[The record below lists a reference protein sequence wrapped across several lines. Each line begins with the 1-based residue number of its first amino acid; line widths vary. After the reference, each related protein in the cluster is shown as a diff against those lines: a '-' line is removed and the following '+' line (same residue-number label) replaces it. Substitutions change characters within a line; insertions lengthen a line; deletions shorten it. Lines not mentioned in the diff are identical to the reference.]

1 MSGKLAQ
8 SLDTI
13 MSENKTGNGGKRRGG
28 RAPRKAAVKA
38 TAVIVGGV
46 QKTRGG
52 KNTTKAVAAA
62 PLTGETKISVSN
74 LPEDEYFSSTV
85 APVKKVVLNYG
96 PTGRSRGSAVVS
108 FNSANAGAKAVA
120 LDGTKVDGRPL
131 RIEILVSAKAV
142 RNVAPKSLQDRVSKP
157 KNAAKPNGKETAAA
171 KGAAA
176 GVAKGGRAG
185 KKAGRVNKPKKT
197 AEELDAEMQ
206 DYFGGD
212 SNGAATNGTAQPAA
226 TAATNGDTG
235 MVDEVL

>member
-74 LPEDEYFSSTV
+74 LPEDVSEMLI
-85 APVKKVVLNYG
+85 KV
-96 PTGRSRGSAVVS
+96 S
-108 FNSANAGAKAVA
+108 
-120 LDGTKVDGRPL
+120 
-131 RIEILVSAKAV
+131 
-142 RNVAPKSLQDRVSKP
+142 
-157 KNAAKPNGKETAAA
+157 
-171 KGAAA
+171 
-176 GVAKGGRAG
+176 
-185 KKAGRVNKPKKT
+185 
-197 AEELDAEMQ
+197 
-206 DYFGGD
+206 
-212 SNGAATNGTAQPAA
+212 
-226 TAATNGDTG
+226 
-235 MVDEVL
+235 